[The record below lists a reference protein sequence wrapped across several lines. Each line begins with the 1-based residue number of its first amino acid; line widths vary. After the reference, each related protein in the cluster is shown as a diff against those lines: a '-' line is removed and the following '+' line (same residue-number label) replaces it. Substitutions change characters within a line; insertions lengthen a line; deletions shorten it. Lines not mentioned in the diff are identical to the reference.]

1 MNGVHDMGGMQDM
14 GRIEYDPQEPVFHET
29 WEGRVWAL
37 IRAAAAFGPSRRK
50 NFRYEL
56 EILPPA
62 DYLRMSYY
70 ERLFTTLIDRLLLG
84 NAITQTEV
92 VSGHPD
98 AGSGRAAARL
108 TPAMVDAQLARR
120 TSLRRDEVHVKPRFK
135 AGQRV
140 RARNI
145 NPVGHT
151 RLPRYV
157 RGRLGTIVR
166 DHGVFNLQDTDPEGY
181 TLGNSPQHVYTVRFS
196 ARELWGNQAAARDSV
211 FADVWDDYLERA

>member
-14 GRIEYDPQEPVFHET
+14 GPIDYNPHEPVFHEA

-37 IRAAAAFGPSRRK
+37 MRATAAFGPARRK

-70 ERLFTTLIDRLLLG
+70 ERFFTTLIDRLLHG
-84 NAITQTEV
+84 NAITQTELN
-92 VSGHPD
+92 SGHPD
-98 AGSGRAAARL
+98 AGSNRGAPTL

-120 TSLRRDEVHVKPRFK
+120 TSLRRDDLHVKPRFRT
-135 AGQRV
+135 GQRV
-140 RARNI
+140 RARNM
-145 NPVGHT
+145 NPTGHT

-157 RGRLGTIVR
+157 RGHLGTIIR
-166 DHGVFNLQDTDPEGY
+166 DHGIFNLQDTNPEGY
-181 TLGNSPQHVYTVRFS
+181 TLGDNPQHVYTVRFS
-196 ARELWGNQAAARDSV
+196 ARDLWGNQASARDSV
-211 FADVWDDYLERA
+211 FADLWDDYLEHP

>member
-1 MNGVHDMGGMQDM
+1 MNGIHDMGGMQDM
-14 GRIEYDPQEPVFHET
+14 GPIDYDPHEPVFDET

-37 IRAAAAFGPSRRK
+37 MRATAAFGPARRK

-70 ERLFTTLIDRLLLG
+70 ERLFTTLIDRLLG
-84 NAITQTEV
+84 GKAITQTELD
-92 VSGHPD
+92 SGHPD
-98 AGSGRAAARL
+98 AGSARATPRL
-108 TPAMVDAQLARR
+108 TPAVVDAQLARR
-120 TSLRRDEVHVKPRFK
+120 TSLRRDDVHVKPRFRT
-135 AGQRV
+135 GQRV

-145 NPVGHT
+145 NPAGHT

-181 TLGNSPQHVYTVRFS
+181 PLGDNPQHVYTVRFS
-196 ARELWGNQAAARDSV
+196 ARDLWGDQASARDSV
-211 FADVWDDYLERA
+211 FADLWDGYLEHA